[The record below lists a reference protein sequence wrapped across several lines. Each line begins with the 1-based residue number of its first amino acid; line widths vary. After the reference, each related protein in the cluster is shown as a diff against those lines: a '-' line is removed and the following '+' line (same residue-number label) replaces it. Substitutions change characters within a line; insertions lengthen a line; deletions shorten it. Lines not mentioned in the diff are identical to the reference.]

1 MKDDEQIIKRIKEI
15 EEDDRYQ
22 SGLEHPATIDINAPL
37 ALIQLSF
44 EIERKALKWVLKN
57 LRKTKKQVVAGGYHR
72 PVCPKC
78 HCELRPETN
87 GVGVLDVNDN
97 GAYELWDADKWKCPK
112 CGMEVI
118 GGFGEGCISA
128 HYLADFEAM
137 QKHYERKGLL
147 IKNTG

>member
-37 ALIQLSF
+37 ALIQMGF
-44 EIERKALKWVLKN
+44 ESEIRALKWVLKGM
-57 LRKTKKQVVAGGYHR
+57 RKTKKQTVSAGYHR

-78 HCELRPETN
+78 NCELHPETN
-87 GVGVLDVNDN
+87 GVGVLDVTDN

-112 CGMEVI
+112 CGLEVV
-118 GGFGEGCISA
+118 GGLGDGCISA
-128 HYLADFEAM
+128 HYKDDFVQM
-137 QKHYERKGLL
+137 IDSYVRKGKL